1 MKFAFV
7 SVDNRGKAKDT
18 LQVRSHCMRGKN
30 RREDSRRSRRA
41 LRQRE
46 AEIAAQ
52 TASNQ
57 LPTEELGL
65 SSKNVWER
73 QMIPYQP
80 ILDYKLLPDSLNHG
94 SVELLYQYGRLKEA
108 IYPID
113 NCVEFEI
120 IQDDY
125 IGWFA
130 TESAFVQS
138 ILFMGSALQD
148 LAMQRSL
155 TRTTLF
161 HLRKTL
167 SLLNDALSNRKEH
180 LNDALLYTV
189 FNLSLIATIIG
200 EDEAFNIH
208 LSGIRKLMQLRN
220 QHTRQGINSRLGFK
234 ISRLELSAYT
244 STGTLPPLPIGPLC
258 WESCYRNTTSCP
270 DETLSIR
277 AGIVDNIPL
286 RTIFCDLR
294 HLVDR
299 INQKYASSK
308 HLTGVEFQ
316 GSISSIQSRLLRLTI
331 DPEDKE
337 SECVRL
343 GMLAFLSTT
352 LFVPGKR
359 LASVYL
365 STQLKQLCG
374 EITVWGTSSRF
385 MVLWLL
391 IVGSISVFAP
401 DEPWILAKWAEAAD
415 VDLVWEELELHLR
428 DILWIDCIHEE
439 PARKAFAIITNIRSS
454 NSNAVGRDF
463 GGLDSADA

>member
-1 MKFAFV
+1 MKKFAFV
-7 SVDNRGKAKDT
+7 SVDNRGKATDT

-52 TASNQ
+52 TAINQ
-57 LPTEELGL
+57 IPNDKLGL
-65 SSKNVWER
+65 SSKNIWER
-73 QMIPYQP
+73 QNMPYQP
-80 ILDYKLLPDSLNHG
+80 ILDYKLLPDSLSQG
-94 SVELLYQYGRLKEA
+94 SVDLLYQYGRLKEA

-125 IGWFA
+125 IGWFT

-148 LAMQRSL
+148 LAVQRTL
-155 TRTTLF
+155 TRTSLF

-167 SLLNDALSNRKEH
+167 SLLNDALSNRQEY

-220 QHTRQGINSRLGFK
+220 QQTRERINSRLGFK

-258 WESCYRNTTSCP
+258 WQSCYRNTTSSP
-270 DETLSIR
+270 DETLSLR
-277 AGIVDNIPL
+277 AAIVDNIQL
-286 RTIFCDLR
+286 RTILYDLR
-294 HLVDR
+294 HLADR
-299 INQKYASSK
+299 INWKYVGARR
-308 HLTGVEFQ
+308 LTGVEFQ
-316 GSISSIQSRLLRLTI
+316 GSISSIQSRLLRLTV
-331 DPEDKE
+331 DPEDIE
-337 SECVRL
+337 SECMRL

-352 LFVPGKR
+352 LHVPGKILPSAY
-359 LASVYL
+359 LA
-365 STQLKQLCG
+365 TQLKKLCG
-374 EITVWGTSSRF
+374 EIAVSGTSSRY

-401 DEPWILAKWAEAAD
+401 DEPWIRARWAEVSD

-428 DILWIDCIHEE
+428 DILWIDCIHGE
-439 PARKAFAIITNIRSS
+439 PARKAFAMITNVRSS
-454 NSNAVGRDF
+454 TLTVM
-463 GGLDSADA
+463 